1 MRKEAIILAGGFG
14 TRLQHVLHDLPKPM
28 ASIGNKPFLS
38 YLFDYLLQY
47 DYTHVVLST
56 GYLHEKIENYFH
68 NTYKNL
74 QLAYAHETEPLGT
87 GGAIAFSLSKCLSN
101 DILILN
107 GDTFFK
113 INLFSFYSF
122 HQNNNSLLTIA
133 LRQVK
138 DVSRYGSVEIDN
150 QRKIISFKEK
160 EAATGNGLIN
170 GGVYLL
176 NKKLLQNIPQSKF
189 SFEKDILEKFYKE
202 QSFYGYPFS
211 DYFID
216 IGIPDDY
223 EKAQKELL
231 KNTYL

>member
-14 TRLQHVLHDLPKPM
+14 TRLQHVLPDLPKPM
-28 ASIGNKPFLS
+28 APINNKPFLS

-47 DYTHVVLST
+47 DYTHVALST
-56 GYLHEKIENYFH
+56 GYLHEKIENHFH

-74 QLAYAHETEPLGT
+74 QLSYAHEAEPLGT
-87 GGAIAFSLSKCLSN
+87 GGAIAFSLSKCLSEN
-101 DILILN
+101 VLILN

-122 HQNNNSLLTIA
+122 HQKNDGLLTIA
-133 LRQVK
+133 LRQIK

-150 QRKIISFKEK
+150 QKKIISFKEK

-189 SFEKDILEKFYKE
+189 SFEKDILEKFYRE
-202 QSFYGYPFS
+202 QPFYGYLFP

-216 IGIPDDY
+216 IGIPEDY
-223 EKAQKELL
+223 EKAQNELL
-231 KNTYL
+231 